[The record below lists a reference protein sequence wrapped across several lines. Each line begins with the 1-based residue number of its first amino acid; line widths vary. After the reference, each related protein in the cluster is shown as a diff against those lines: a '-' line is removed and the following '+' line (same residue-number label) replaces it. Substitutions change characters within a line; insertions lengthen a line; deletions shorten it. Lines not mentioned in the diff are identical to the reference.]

1 VFTLNQQHPILRC
14 VNIILF
20 ETDKKDNF
28 IELTDFRASHILK
41 VLKLKV
47 GDTFKAGQINKFVGI
62 AEIIAIDN
70 NYIHYKWVE
79 KEKATGEN
87 QITLIVGL
95 VRPISMKRILRE
107 SGMFGIENIVVV
119 GTDLG
124 ERSYKEAKLYK
135 EGTYKKYLLDG
146 AMQAGIATLPNFYLY
161 DKLDNALSEIDS
173 KSSKIIFDNVKGIKQ
188 IRDKKKF
195 EDKVVIAIGSERGW
209 SDKERQLFERES
221 FDFFS
226 MGRYILRTET
236 ACCSALALV
245 LSTMGQL

>member
-1 VFTLNQQHPILRC
+1 MFTLNQQHPILTR

-28 IELTDFRASHILK
+28 IELSDFRAKHILK
-41 VLKLKV
+41 ILKLKV
-47 GDTFKAGQINKFVGI
+47 GDTFKAGQINNFVGV
-62 AEIIAIDN
+62 AEIEAIDN

-79 KEKATGEN
+79 KKKVSRTN
-87 QITLIVGL
+87 NITLVVGL

-107 SGMFGIENIVVV
+107 SGMFGVKNIVVV

-146 AMQAGIATLPNFYLY
+146 SMQAGVATLPNFYLF

-173 KSSKIIFDNVKGIKQ
+173 KGTKIVFDNVKGIKQ
-188 IRDKKKF
+188 IREIKEF

-209 SDKERQLFERES
+209 SNRERKLFEKNS

-245 LSTMGQL
+245 LSAMDQL